1 MRLRYFGIVL
11 VLVVCVGRAWG
22 RESTWEALRGLPI
35 VAIDIDAAEVFDPRR
50 PGENLFLFHW
60 VNALHIRTR
69 ESVIRREFLF
79 AVGDP
84 FDPLRCDESER
95 NLRGLGIFQDA
106 RIEVLAVDGGVRLQV
121 HTSDRWSM
129 RLLTD
134 LSKEGDIY
142 RVRLGLE
149 NINFLGRGS
158 VFGGN
163 VVASNDVDAAQ
174 IFFVERRVFGS
185 RLQTGYGYGSDGLV
199 VVNEANL
206 GRPYFSELVRWTS
219 DLRWRTIRGE
229 RRVFYDG
236 AVADSL
242 DLDET
247 VAEAFGAGHGHGPM
261 RTRFGLLYSRRG
273 LERAIEAQQAALGL
287 CWGALERRYRQVQN
301 VDRYGIREDIAAG
314 WSVQVGLG
322 ADLEALGADAN
333 RPLWRADATLAAF
346 LGDQGLV
353 GLQLRHHGFAGDEA
367 VENGRFL
374 SVIYGFWQ
382 PAESQT
388 LTWNVGFSAL
398 LREPESMRFVL
409 GGDNHLRGYPARFDT
424 GTRVFYANLEH
435 RLFTP
440 VRVAFLGLGAAVFV
454 DAGQAWDAEEP
465 FTLGGTHVG
474 GGAGLRIGNRKSGT
488 SIFRVDF
495 AFGRNAYEV
504 SLSSGS
510 FFGAARDFEF
520 PDPSLNR

>member
-1 MRLRYFGIVL
+1 VRLCSMAICWVL
-11 VLVVCVGRAWG
+11 VACAGRAWG
-22 RESTWEALRGLPI
+22 REPDWEAMRGLPI

-50 PGENLFLFHW
+50 PGENLFLFNW

-79 AVGDP
+79 AVGEP

-106 RIEVLAVDGGVRLQV
+106 RIEVQAVEGGVRLLV
-121 HTSDRWSM
+121 LTSDRWSM
-129 RLLTD
+129 RLVTD

-149 NINFLGRGS
+149 NINFLGRGGL
-158 VFGGN
+158 FGGN

-174 IFFVERRVFGS
+174 IFFAERRLFGS
-185 RLQTGYGYGSDGLV
+185 RWQTGYGYGSDGLV
-199 VVNEANL
+199 VVNDANL
-206 GRPYFSELVRWTS
+206 GRPYFSELVHWTS
-219 DLRWRTIRGE
+219 DLNYRTVRGE
-229 RRVFYDG
+229 RRVFYDD
-236 AVADSL
+236 AMVDSL

-247 VAEAFGAGHGHGPM
+247 VAEAFGAGHAHGPT
-261 RTRFGLLYSRRG
+261 RTRFGLLYSQRG
-273 LERAIEAQQAALGL
+273 LNRAIEAQQSALGV
-287 CWGALERRYRQVQN
+287 CWGALQRRYRQVQN
-301 VDRYGIREDIAAG
+301 VDRYSTSEDISAG

-333 RPLWRADATLAAF
+333 RPLWRADATIATF
-346 LGDQGLV
+346 LGEHGLV
-353 GLQLRHHGFAGDEA
+353 GLQVRHHAFAGDQA
-367 VENGRFL
+367 VENGRVQ
-374 SVIYGFWQ
+374 SVLYGFWQ
-382 PAESQT
+382 PIAAQT
-388 LTWNVGFSAL
+388 LCWNVGFSAL

-409 GGDNHLRGYPARFDT
+409 GGDNSLRGYPARFDT
-424 GTRVFYANLEH
+424 GTRVFHANLEH

-440 VRVAFLGLGAAVFV
+440 VRVAFLGLGAALFV
-454 DAGQAWDAEEP
+454 DAGQAWEANEP

-474 GGAGLRIGNRKSGT
+474 GGAGIRIGNRKSGT
-488 SIFRVDF
+488 SIFRIDF
-495 AFGRNAYEV
+495 AFGRNSYEV

-520 PDPSLNR
+520 PDPSLIR